1 MKKRMGLRVLSLLLA
16 AVLVG
21 QQVPQLRAAGS
32 PEEAGNVEA
41 EEAAGS
47 RPEETA
53 EGKSSEVVVGE
64 VVENRAEREKH
75 FRMEDG
81 SFLAVDY
88 GVPVHYEA
96 EEEWEEIDNT
106 LIPQAPSVG
115 LALEGRGDR
124 WCSTERRTERRA
136 GALPGVWRGAMCLP
150 PRQGSRR
157 APVSVGGSRRAG
169 GSGNGGGRD
178 HGNGGFHSAGFRRA
192 GGNSSGD
199 GAVGRAGGADREPGG
214 RGGDSQRGNRSGSHS
229 GVRGGAG
236 NSAGAQR
243 AGRDSRF
250 GGAGDSRGNSS
261 GDPDRACGG
270 AGNRAGGRGFQT
282 GKPGG
287 NRPETTAEPTEAE
300 ELERAP
306 EEEGEE
312 SHPTYNRNSVAQIS
326 YPDRKTGGIQR
337 MSAEGSSKQAS
348 LQTWASRLHRPG
360 CGHRCGMRKCTP
372 GWTWSMSCTATM

>member
-1 MKKRMGLRVLSLLLA
+1 MVERAEIRMKPREKNLEKHGVKKEKIEGERTMKKRMGLRVLSLLLA

-115 LALEGRGDR
+115 LALEGAWRPVVQY
-124 WCSTERRTERRA
+124 RA
-136 GALPGVWRGAMCLP
+136 ENGEESRSFA
-150 PRQGSRR
+150 GSL
-157 APVSVGGSRRAG
+157 AG
-169 GSGNGGGRD
+169 GYVFAAETGE
-178 HGNGGFHSAGFRRA
+178 
-192 GGNSSGD
+192 
-199 GAVGRAGGADREPGG
+199 V
-214 RGGDSQRGNRSGSHS
+214 
-229 GVRGGAG
+229 GVRLSLWEEAG
-236 NSAGAQR
+236 E
-243 AGRDSRF
+243 
-250 GGAGDSRGNSS
+250 
-261 GDPDRACGG
+261 
-270 AGNRAGGRGFQT
+270 
-282 GKPGG
+282 
-287 NRPETTAEPTEAE
+287 PEAAETEAE
-300 ELERAP
+300 ETMGTEASTAPVSDEP
-306 EEEGEE
+306 EETVQETEPLEEPEEPTESPAAEAAIPSEETALEATAESEAEPETVPELNALGEIPGSE
-312 SHPTYNRNSVAQIS
+312 EPETQK
-326 YPDRKTGGIQR
+326 PGGTQ
-337 MSAEGSSKQAS
+337 
-348 LQTWASRLHRPG
+348 LCRPVG
-360 CGHRCGMRKCTP
+360 YLLLKLTP
-372 GWTWSMSCTATM
+372 GYRPQNRYCSTRWSGC

>member
-21 QQVPQLRAAGS
+21 QQVPQIRATGS

-115 LALEGRGDR
+115 LALEGAWRPVVQY
-124 WCSTERRTERRA
+124 RA
-136 GALPGVWRGAMCLP
+136 ENGEESRSFA
-150 PRQGSRR
+150 GSL
-157 APVSVGGSRRAG
+157 AG
-169 GSGNGGGRD
+169 GYVFAAETGEVGVRLSLWEEAGEPEAAETEAEETMGTEAPTAPDSDEPEETVQETEALDEPEEPTESPTAEAAIPSEETALEATAESEAESETVPERD
-178 HGNGGFHSAGFRRA
+178 VLGEIP
-192 GGNSSGD
+192 SSEELETVEETVPETPTEPVEEPETEPED
-199 GAVGRAGGADREPGG
+199 AGGAEDSEPE
-214 RGGDSQRGNRSGSHS
+214 SPEET
-229 GVRGGAG
+229 V
-236 NSAGAQR
+236 
-243 AGRDSRF
+243 
-250 GGAGDSRGNSS
+250 
-261 GDPDRACGG
+261 
-270 AGNRAGGRGFQT
+270 
-282 GKPGG
+282 
-287 NRPETTAEPTEAE
+287 PETTAEPTEAE
-300 ELERAP
+300 E
-306 EEEGEE
+306 
-312 SHPTYNRNSVAQIS
+312 
-326 YPDRKTGGIQR
+326 
-337 MSAEGSSKQAS
+337 
-348 LQTWASRLHRPG
+348 
-360 CGHRCGMRKCTP
+360 
-372 GWTWSMSCTATM
+372 